1 MHRISKS
8 PNQYR
13 RIAHR
18 IRCVDV
24 FPSLHGFHHRFFFS
38 SSLSLSPSLSLFLS
52 FSLSLSLS
60 FSPFLSLSLSA
71 PFSCLLFRHEIELSQ
86 LDETLYENYSWNL
99 PLLSFTKSLNFYTFA
114 NLLLLL
120 FFFFF
125 FFFFFFLISF
135 FSLFAYYALILILIY
150 FHGDKWH
157 EQKYIYT
164 THQTLFFNF
173 SFFFF

>member
-120 FFFFF
+120 FFFFSNL
-125 FFFFFFLISF
+125 FL
-135 FSLFAYYALILILIY
+135 FSVRVLCTYTYTYLFPRRQVAWTEI
-150 FHGDKWH
+150 
-157 EQKYIYT
+157 YIYDT
-164 THQTLFFNF
+164 PNTFF
-173 SFFFF
+173 